1 MTTAASTPTPE
12 GARPPIELR
21 HRLRIAREYAGLDQD
36 QLAVRMNAA
45 RSTVSNAE
53 TGRVTPRRMVVSAW
67 ALACGV
73 SRDWLT
79 EPGKPDDDEDGS
91 SYGLGIKRI
100 QPKVSSS
107 KQCRSGR
114 CKCRSKYVNTARLR
128 MVQ

>member
-1 MTTAASTPTPE
+1 MTSATPSQPE

-36 QLAVRMNAA
+36 QLAERINAA

-53 TGRVTPRRMVVSAW
+53 TGRVTPRRMVVAAW

-79 EPGKPDDDEDGS
+79 EPSEPTDGGDGS
-91 SYGLGIKRI
+91 TYGLGIKSG
-100 QPKVSSS
+100 QHDPPAS
-107 KQCRSGR
+107 KQCRPQRCNGR
-114 CKCRSKYVNTARLR
+114 SSFVNTTRLR

>member
-1 MTTAASTPTPE
+1 MTTAAQPPQ

-36 QLAVRMNAA
+36 QLAERINAA

-53 TGRVTPRRMVVSAW
+53 TGRVTPRRMVVAAW

-79 EPGKPDDDEDGS
+79 EPSEPTDGDDGS
-91 SYGLGIKRI
+91 SYGLGITSGSCGPPAGDNRR
-100 QPKVSSS
+100 PRG
-107 KQCRSGR
+107 CRSR
-114 CKCRSKYVNTARLR
+114 LSFLNTTALR